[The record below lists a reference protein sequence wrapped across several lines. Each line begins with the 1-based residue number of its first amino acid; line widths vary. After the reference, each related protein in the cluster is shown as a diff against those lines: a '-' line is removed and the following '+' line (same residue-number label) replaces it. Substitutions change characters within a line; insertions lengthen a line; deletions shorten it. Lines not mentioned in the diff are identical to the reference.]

1 MSSNLF
7 PYARDLT
14 IEGRTWEVKDVLE
27 KLSPHFLPDRIEKL
41 RRVAHH
47 RTYHISVLTEY
58 FYDTGNINAVM
69 RTAENLGIQSF
80 HIVEANKTH
89 ISQRTTKGAEKW
101 IDQHRWKTT
110 QDAFTSLKSKG
121 YQIVATTFSERAIP
135 FTQVDFSKPSVIVLG
150 CEHDGISTYAE
161 EHADVHCIIPTV
173 GLSQSFNVS
182 VAASIILGKLMI
194 DREMKSELDSLQQ
207 ERLLAEFLVRDF
219 MASKSKRPM
228 ISRIFN

>member
-1 MSSNLF
+1 MSSDLF

-14 IEGRTWEVKDVLE
+14 IEGRTWSVQDVLE
-27 KLSPHFLPDRIEKL
+27 RISPHFLPDRIEKL
-41 RRVAHH
+41 RRVAAH
-47 RTYHISVLTEY
+47 RTYHVSVLTEY

-80 HIVEANKTH
+80 HIVEATQTH

-110 QDAFTSLKSKG
+110 HDAFTYLKSKN
-121 YQIVATTFSERAIP
+121 YQIVATTLSEKAIP
-135 FTQVDFSKPSVIVLG
+135 FTEVDFTKPSVIVLG

-161 EHADVHCIIPTV
+161 ENADVHCIIPTV

-194 DREMKSELDSLQQ
+194 DRGLKSELDQVQQ
-207 ERLLAEFLVRDF
+207 DRLLAEFLIRDF
-219 MASKSKRPM
+219 MSSKSKRPM
-228 ISRIFN
+228 IGRIF